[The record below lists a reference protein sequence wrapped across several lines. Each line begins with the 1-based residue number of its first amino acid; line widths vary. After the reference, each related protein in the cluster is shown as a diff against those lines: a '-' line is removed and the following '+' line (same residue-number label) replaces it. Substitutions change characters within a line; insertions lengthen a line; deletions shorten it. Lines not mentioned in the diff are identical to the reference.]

1 MIAPARPAELA
12 ILYTVLVF
20 GLFSVFPGNGVAQQT
35 SSTAN
40 AASASAQPKP
50 GTLINA
56 ANAPAFARF
65 LPPGAETAIR
75 YGLTIRVVP
84 TKRLDW
90 SAGFTG
96 ETEKYSGQVGLDKDD
111 YITNYI
117 AGMPF
122 PIVSRNDPK
131 AAVKIAYNWHMG
143 PFMPDDFSQEPWG
156 SFAYSS
162 SEASTDGFVPE
173 DWNSYTCSHFIFLR
187 YAHRTEVDPRPT
199 LGANEEGVEWKA
211 RCANWLGG
219 PDMSPSSNTGF
230 VVRYLDPKKPDTDV
244 FVGNRSRRYGGFR
257 VLVSDER
264 CRACHQPYWA
274 YALPKTEEYSY
285 RLLGTSVILACLTAD
300 HATAGI
306 VQRGQS
312 FAFDEQ
318 PFQIRNAY
326 ILEMTPKVSGHE
338 NMRTLVFIDSEA
350 YVWLGAEF
358 FAGNEQTESAFP
370 LWRSHPSSSGGYLFD
385 LAGEF
390 YLPLDQLTSHHV
402 LGNATSRLFFRSL
415 VPAHGAF
422 SQKINTG
429 DTSLLDFF
437 DPDKLQ

>member
-75 YGLTIRVVP
+75 YGPTIRVVP
-84 TKRLDW
+84 SKRLDW

-122 PIVSRNDPK
+122 PIVSTNDPK

-162 SEASTDGFVPE
+162 SEASTNGFVPE

-187 YAHRTEVDPRPT
+187 Y
-199 LGANEEGVEWKA
+199 
-211 RCANWLGG
+211 
-219 PDMSPSSNTGF
+219 
-230 VVRYLDPKKPDTDV
+230 
-244 FVGNRSRRYGGFR
+244 
-257 VLVSDER
+257 
-264 CRACHQPYWA
+264 
-274 YALPKTEEYSY
+274 
-285 RLLGTSVILACLTAD
+285 
-300 HATAGI
+300 
-306 VQRGQS
+306 
-312 FAFDEQ
+312 
-318 PFQIRNAY
+318 
-326 ILEMTPKVSGHE
+326 
-338 NMRTLVFIDSEA
+338 
-350 YVWLGAEF
+350 
-358 FAGNEQTESAFP
+358 
-370 LWRSHPSSSGGYLFD
+370 
-385 LAGEF
+385 
-390 YLPLDQLTSHHV
+390 
-402 LGNATSRLFFRSL
+402 
-415 VPAHGAF
+415 
-422 SQKINTG
+422 
-429 DTSLLDFF
+429 
-437 DPDKLQ
+437 